1 MQPSIE
7 RHVFSVIVNDE
18 PGILARI
25 AGLFSG
31 RGYNIDSL
39 TVARVNSEKIL
50 SRITICCSGTPMIL
64 EQIQAQL
71 DRLIPTRK
79 VVDLSRSGPILE
91 KEVAFIKV
99 IPHADKRVEMLK
111 SAEALKLTT
120 LEATPEL
127 FIFEMTGTTQ
137 EIDSFAALAA
147 SLGKTEVVR
156 SGVIGISKSA
166 EMI

>member
-1 MQPSIE
+1 MQPTIE

-39 TVARVNSEKIL
+39 TVAQVSSEKSL

-79 VVDLSRSGPILE
+79 VVDLSRNGPILE
-91 KEVAFIKV
+91 KEMAFVKV
-99 IPHADKRVEMLK
+99 IPSADKRVEALK
-111 SAEALKLTT
+111 SAEAMKVTT
-120 LEATPEL
+120 LEATPEF
-127 FIFEMTGTTQ
+127 FIFEVTGTTQ
-137 EIDSFAALAA
+137 EVNSFVTLM
-147 SLGKTEVVR
+147 SPLGKTEVVR
-156 SGVIGISKSA
+156 SGVIGISKTA